1 MLIDELKK
9 EKMYALKDKDEAKK
23 GILGVVIGKY
33 MLLQTDEKYKA
44 QGGPNDNDLIKI
56 ISKTIKELEEEK
68 EGYVKVGNAEKEND
82 ISHQIE
88 VISKYLPKMLSD
100 DEIKNI
106 ILGLDDKSI
115 PNVMKYFK
123 INYNGSVDMGKVS
136 TILKSLN

>member
-9 EKMYALKDKDEAKK
+9 EKMYALKDKDDAKK

-44 QGGPNDNDLIKI
+44 QGGPSDTDLIKI

-68 EGYVKVGNAEKEND
+68 EGYVKVHNVEKEND
-82 ISHQIE
+82 IIHQID

-100 DEIKNI
+100 EEIKNI
-106 ILGLDDKSI
+106 ILGLDDKSV

-123 INYNGSVDMGKVS
+123 TNYNGSVDMGKVS
-136 TILKSLN
+136 SILRSLN